1 MSWTH
6 ATHCPMHGLCK
17 EQREHAMLYLMGFSH
32 ITKKIK
38 LKVRA
43 LTCNTVGRGGQGRV
57 EFLECCAASAA
68 ESCDFNVER
77 TGDSGAAEPK
87 GGWLVVSEPSL
98 EIKHHLTAES
108 SKGLRR
114 TRHNPCIS
122 ELTVPCICQCNL
134 FQCHVVAAKLFGGIS

>member
-1 MSWTH
+1 
-6 ATHCPMHGLCK
+6 MHGLYK

-38 LKVRA
+38 LKVRV

-77 TGDSGAAEPK
+77 TGEWWRS
-87 GGWLVVSEPSL
+87 
-98 EIKHHLTAES
+98 
-108 SKGLRR
+108 R
-114 TRHNPCIS
+114 N
-122 ELTVPCICQCNL
+122 
-134 FQCHVVAAKLFGGIS
+134 